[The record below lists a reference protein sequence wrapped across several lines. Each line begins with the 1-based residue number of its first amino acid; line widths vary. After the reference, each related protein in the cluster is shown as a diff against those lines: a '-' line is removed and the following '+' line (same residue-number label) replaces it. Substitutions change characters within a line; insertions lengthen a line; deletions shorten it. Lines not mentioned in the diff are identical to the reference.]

1 MGKVRKPNISLYN
14 TEWSVVICV
23 NLTKIDTQSQGI
35 DQYIKHVNK
44 LCQEI
49 EVQNWTDCHHFQE
62 IANDTLQQ
70 IKETEEPL
78 LDITEHK
85 VERVRTKRGIFYF
98 ISEISKILFG
108 TMDNDDA
115 EYYNEQI
122 KQFEVNSEDI
132 TKLLKQ

>member
-1 MGKVRKPNISLYN
+1 MECGS
-14 TEWSVVICV
+14 ICKS
-23 NLTKIDTQSQGI
+23 NENRYAITGI

-62 IANDTLQQ
+62 IANDKLQQ
-70 IKETEEPL
+70 IKKIEELL

-85 VERVRTKRGIFYF
+85 VGRTQTKRGIFNF
-98 ISEISKILFG
+98 IGEISKILFS

-122 KQFEVNSEDI
+122 KQFEENLEDI
-132 TKLLKQ
+132 TKLLNNNFL